1 MPASDS
7 ASTSCPTRSLLW
19 ALVALAAVM
28 ALGASGCVGANGPNG
43 GGAGSTVSSA
53 SVNASVTVPAPQ
65 LTVADVDTVLGEI
78 DYVESSDS
86 STTRFDNA
94 VARMLRG
101 IDLPAFALATLDAT
115 NAVEWTDM
123 GADRPRL
130 ATGEEKFGLVTEQ
143 GTYWTKLR
151 ESSGSDEQALVDM
164 IGDHFYP
171 PTVPDRNRAD
181 SLLDVSAQGLAPL
194 TLMFGARDASNGWSW
209 RVVNVSIVGTDSA
222 DVTYSASVTP
232 GAGWKFA
239 DPAARYTK
247 RLRFSYAAEK
257 GWRLSGW
264 PNYQAVLAQFR
275 DNLSP
280 KNAVPRIDPWW
291 GAL

>member
-1 MPASDS
+1 MPASDPT
-7 ASTSCPTRSLLW
+7 STPRPSRSLPRVFL
-19 ALVALAAVM
+19 ALAAVM
-28 ALGASGCVGANGPNG
+28 ALGAAGCVGAGGPNG
-43 GGAGSTVSSA
+43 GGAGSTISSA
-53 SVNASVTVPAPQ
+53 SVSASVTAPAPQ

-101 IDLPAFALATLDAT
+101 IDLPAFAQATLDAT
-115 NAVEWTDM
+115 RAVQWTDM
-123 GADRPRL
+123 GTDRPRL
-130 ATGEEKFGLVTEQ
+130 ATADEKIGLVAEQ
-143 GTYWTKLR
+143 GTYWAKLR
-151 ESSGSDEQALVDM
+151 DSSGSDEQALVDM

-194 TLMFGARDASNGWSW
+194 SLMFGARDASNGWTW
-209 RVVNVSIVGTDSA
+209 RVASVSIVGTDSA
-222 DVTYSASVTP
+222 DVTYAASATP
-232 GAGWKFA
+232 GAGWRFA

-247 RLRFSYAAEK
+247 RLRFSFTAEK

-264 PNYQAVLAQFR
+264 PNYQAVLRQFR
-275 DNLSP
+275 SNLDPSS
-280 KNAVPRIDPWW
+280 AVPHLDPWW